1 MKQIYTIDLSQDK
14 SRENSYLSETLLS
27 KIKDT
32 LEKKEKVLLY
42 LNKRG
47 SFSSYICKDC
57 NHIRTCPNC
66 DLSLSIHAHPDRCI
80 CHHCFYE
87 ESLKNTC
94 PECAGVELQKIGVGT
109 MQIQESIMSLFPHAQ
124 VCRFDTD
131 SLQTVSAKKDA
142 VTMLDTADIII
153 GTKMITTGFN
163 IQNLGLI
170 GVILIEQELNIPR
183 YNTEENVYSN
193 IRQLLWR
200 WGRVWQ
206 KTDVVLQSYAVK
218 NKAIRNI
225 TEKNY
230 KDFFLSQLSERKIFS
245 YPPYGDLAYLIYKHK
260 DKQSS
265 LAFMKKMYDFLNERQ
280 DETVQLTLVDKA
292 IKRNNQYFSK
302 IVLKWENLRN
312 FIEPLRKEI
321 LQNSDFNVNFES

>member
-27 KIKDT
+27 KITET
-32 LEKKEKVLLY
+32 LSKKEKVLLY

-57 NHIRTCPNC
+57 NYITSCPNC

-87 ESLKNTC
+87 EPLASTC
-94 PECAGVELQKIGVGT
+94 PECSGIELQKIWVGT
-109 MQIQESIMSLFPHAQ
+109 MQIQESITKLFPHAK
-124 VCRFDTD
+124 VARFDTD
-131 SLQTVSAKKDA
+131 SLQTVGAKKEA
-142 VTMLDTADIII
+142 ASMLDSSDIII

-170 GVILIEQELNIPR
+170 AVILIEQELNIPR

-193 IRQLLWR
+193 IRQLLGR

-206 KTDVVLQSYAVK
+206 KTDVILQSYAVK

-245 YPPYGDLAYLIYKHK
+245 YPPYSELAYLIYKHK
-260 DKQSS
+260 DKQAS
-265 LAFMKKMYDFLNERQ
+265 LSYMKWAYDSLLQRQ
-280 DETVQLTLVDKA
+280 TETVHLTLVDKA

-302 IVLKWENLRN
+302 IVLKWKNLRE

-321 LQNSDFNVNFES
+321 HKNSDLSINFES